1 MKKNSWRLTSDLIAY
16 FPCDLSVSAG
26 KRVFLASPEKKSYKA
41 AVQKN
46 IESVFDEVII
56 ESNSFKLKVSN
67 DLSVYVKCDEFPDPE
82 QYYLVCNMYRT
93 AFGVPMIGNIITQ
106 VKSDK
111 ANFGDTVFE
120 AVFSEDSQESVYF
133 MTPEMAEYKSAFEE
147 MKRRMNCTLNK
158 KVKKWIPGGRYDTL
172 TNTYYYLGEFKSRKK
187 NELNSDF
194 LGDSSMVPAYLY
206 VSELGDEKKISD
218 ILKTRKI
225 GSGPEDIQIM
235 YSLPSAVDSGN
246 VLENDITCLKDY
258 QKYIFD
264 NSMKEYTITS
274 DYGFSSYS
282 NPKYIL
288 DILSL
293 KSSESDS
300 YADLIP
306 ESVSEM
312 IKNMLHEVVLC
323 SWDLNKN
330 REDIYIGE
338 GNNNDK
344 NAENLVRRFY
354 QDFKDGNAMRNLY
367 YRKLFIDL
375 GININEIAVEVVSQG
390 NPESLI
396 LSGIENYVSLGS
408 IYFKNHFTD
417 ASRKISRQ
425 RIKSTN
431 YTLEVVKLSD
441 LFSATPNLLLDI
453 KDLIENARNNF
464 GLGVRTFYYTNTGT
478 KKSPKIYTTIEV
490 DILDL
495 IKYYGG
501 IKNIPEVI
509 VNEIISSKFWN
520 LQVLIDKE
528 GVLE

>member
-46 IESVFDEVII
+46 IESAFDEVII

-111 ANFGDTVFE
+111 VNFGDTVFE

-133 MTPEMAEYKSAFEE
+133 MTPEMAEYKNAFEE

-464 GLGVRTFYYTNTGT
+464 GLGVRTFYDTNTGT

-495 IKYYGG
+495 IKYLSL
-501 IKNIPEVI
+501 IH
-509 VNEIISSKFWN
+509 IS
-520 LQVLIDKE
+520 E
-528 GVLE
+528 PTRH